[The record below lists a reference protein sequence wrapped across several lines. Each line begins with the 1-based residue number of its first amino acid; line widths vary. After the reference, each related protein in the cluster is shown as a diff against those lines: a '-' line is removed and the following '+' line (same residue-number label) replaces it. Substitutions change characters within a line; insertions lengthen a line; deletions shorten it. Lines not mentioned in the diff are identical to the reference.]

1 MLLPSSRV
9 PLRLRTEVS
18 LVGERTKL
26 GLGLVGVAVAL
37 GLLGDILLRAT
48 PWGLNFFIWIAL
60 LVGLAVSFARWGR
73 MVTGGEG
80 RWLVFVAIVFAFGV
94 VLRDSPVV
102 VFLDVLAV
110 TIALSLAVWRGRSG
124 SLRRAGISDYIT
136 GGSLAGIFSSA
147 GPVPV
152 SVIDID
158 WAETLRGR
166 WKGGALAVSRGMLLA
181 APLLVLFGTLFV
193 AADAVFE
200 RLVLEVFGFDLARVF
215 SHFFLFCFFAWITA
229 GLLWAALM
237 ASLPQNLAITRPRI
251 VSLGIVEVGVVLG
264 LLDLLFL
271 TFVVIQVRYLFGGA
285 GHVTNTAG
293 LTYAEYARH
302 GFFELATVTALG
314 LPLLLLAHW
323 LFRPENRTHEVVFK
337 ALAGTMVALL
347 FVVVAS
353 ALQRMYLYTSEFGLT
368 ELRLYT
374 TIFMFW
380 ISVVLIWFVLTVMR
394 SHRDYFAFGALI
406 AGFAAILTINAM
418 NPDALIAETNIDRL
432 EEGKRFDPYY
442 LTTLSADAVPI
453 IVESLPEI
461 GQKPVWQ
468 DFTLQQEILYTGS
481 RKPEDWRSWNLG
493 RTRAYQAVEAYT
505 NAQNESAPD
514 TAHLT
519 SR

>member
-1 MLLPSSRV
+1 
-9 PLRLRTEVS
+9 
-18 LVGERTKL
+18 VGERTRL
-26 GLGLVGVAVAL
+26 GLGLIGVALVL
-37 GLLGDILLRAT
+37 GVFGDVLLRAT
-48 PWGLNFFIWIAL
+48 PWGVNLFIWITL
-60 LVGLAVSFARWGR
+60 LVGLVVSFARWGR
-73 MVTGGEG
+73 IVTGGEG
-80 RWLVFVAIVFAFGV
+80 RWLVLVAVVFASGI

-102 VFLDVLAV
+102 VFLDVLALL
-110 TIALSLAVWRGRSG
+110 ISLSLAVWRGRSG
-124 SLRRAGISDYIT
+124 SLRRAGISDYII
-136 GGSLAGIFSSA
+136 GGSLAGILSSA

-152 SVIDID
+152 SVVDID
-158 WAETLRGR
+158 WAQTLRGR
-166 WKGGALAVSRGMLLA
+166 WKGGALAVSRGVLLA
-181 APLLVLFGTLFV
+181 APLLILFGALFV

-215 SHFFLFCFFAWITA
+215 SHLFLFCFFAWITA
-229 GLLWAALM
+229 GFLWAGLM
-237 ASLPQNLAITRPRI
+237 AHLPQNLSITRPRI

-285 GHVTNTAG
+285 GHVANTAG

-302 GFFELATVTALG
+302 GFFELATVTALA

-323 LFRPENRTHEVVFK
+323 LFRPEHRTHEVVFK
-337 ALAGTMVALL
+337 TLAGTMVALL

-394 SHRDYFAFGALI
+394 SHRDRFAFGALV
-406 AGFAAILTINAM
+406 AGFAAILAINTM
-418 NPDALIAETNIDRL
+418 NPDALIAKTNIDRL
-432 EEGKRFDPYY
+432 QEGKRFDPYY

-461 GQKPVWQ
+461 GQKPIRQ
-468 DFTLQQEILYTGS
+468 DSTLQHEILYTWS
-481 RKPEDWRSWNLG
+481 KKPEDWRTWNLG

-505 NAQNESAPD
+505 EPHNKSEPD

>member
-1 MLLPSSRV
+1 
-9 PLRLRTEVS
+9 
-18 LVGERTKL
+18 VGERTRL
-26 GLGLVGVAVAL
+26 GLGLIGVALVL
-37 GLLGDILLRAT
+37 GGLGDILLRAT
-48 PWGLNFFIWIAL
+48 PWGVNFFIWTTL

-73 MVTGGEG
+73 IGTGGEG
-80 RWLVFVAIVFAFGV
+80 RWLVFVAIVFASGIA
-94 VLRDSPVV
+94 LRDSPVV

-110 TIALSLAVWRGRSG
+110 MISLSLAVWRGRSG
-124 SLRRAGISDYIT
+124 SLRRAEISDYII
-136 GGSLAGIFSSA
+136 GGSLAGIFSSS

-152 SVIDID
+152 SVMDID

-166 WKGGALAVSRGMLLA
+166 WKGGALAVSRGVLLA
-181 APLLVLFGTLFV
+181 APLLVLFGALFV

-215 SHFFLFCFFAWITA
+215 SHLFLFSFIAWITA
-229 GLLWAALM
+229 GLLWAGLM
-237 ASLPQNLAITRPRI
+237 AHLPQNLAITRPRI

-271 TFVVIQVRYLFGGA
+271 AFVVIQVRYLFGGA
-285 GHVTNTAG
+285 GHVVNTAG

-302 GFFELATVTALG
+302 GFFELATVTALA

-323 LFRPENRTHEVVFK
+323 LFRPENRTHEVAFK
-337 ALAGTMVALL
+337 TLAGTMVALL

-374 TIFMFW
+374 SIFMFW

-394 SHRDYFAFGALI
+394 SHRDRFAFGALV
-406 AGFAAILTINAM
+406 AGFAAILAINAM
-418 NPDALIAETNIDRL
+418 NPDALIAKTNIDRL
-432 EEGKRFDPYY
+432 QEGKRFDPYY
-442 LTTLSADAVPI
+442 LTTLSADAVPV
-453 IVESLPEI
+453 IVDSLPAI

-468 DFTLQQEILYTGS
+468 DFTLQQEILYTWS
-481 RKPEDWRSWNLG
+481 KKPEGWRTWNLG
-493 RTRAYQAVEAYT
+493 RTRAYQAVEAYPEP
-505 NAQNESAPD
+505 QFKSDPD

-519 SR
+519 PR